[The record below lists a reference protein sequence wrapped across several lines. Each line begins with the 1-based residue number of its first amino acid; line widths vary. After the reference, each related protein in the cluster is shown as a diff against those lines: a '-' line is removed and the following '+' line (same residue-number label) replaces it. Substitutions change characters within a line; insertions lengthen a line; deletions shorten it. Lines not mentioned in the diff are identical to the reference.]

1 MKKAMLSAV
10 FAALFALV
18 LAPAL
23 FAQDNHVDTIRP
35 DAPELAPYGGFAIGI
50 KTLGFVNPGQLNIIK
65 AKEGE
70 AVPAYDRPLVVEV
83 WYPAKAGTGLVGES
97 GYKDIFTR
105 DGKTLT
111 TLYGRAVRDAQPD
124 ASKAPYPL
132 VIISHGY
139 PGNRY
144 LLSHL
149 AENLASKGYFV
160 ASIDHT
166 DSTYNDQ
173 GAFGST
179 LLNRPL
185 DQLFTLDVLSKF
197 DKNDKGTGLAGMIQA
212 DATALIGYSM
222 GGYGVVNAI
231 GGGFTAAVVKSPLAP
246 PNGVLA
252 RRQTG
257 SPELLA
263 SMDPRIKTAIAIA
276 PWGWN
281 MGFWDK
287 DGLAGIKL
295 PVLFMAGSADASAG
309 YSPGV
314 RNIFE
319 LAVNADRC
327 LLTFENASHNAAA
340 PIPAPKETWPA
351 PGSTVY
357 NAGHYMDP
365 VWDTVRMNNIAQHFA
380 TAWLGKYLKGDAA
393 MDAYLN
399 LFPSGRDAV
408 WSVDSKGQPKTDHT
422 YWKGFGNRSAV
433 GLRFERLKP

>member
-1 MKKAMLSAV
+1 MKKAKLLTTLAS
-10 FAALFALV
+10 LLV
-18 LAPAL
+18 LVFVPTL
-23 FAQDNHVDTIRP
+23 SAQDNHVDTIRP
-35 DAPELAPYGGFAIGI
+35 DAPDLAAYGSHAIGI
-50 KTLGFVNPGQLNIIK
+50 KTMNFVNPGQMNILK

-70 AVPAYDRPLVVEV
+70 VIPTYDRPLVVEV
-83 WYPAKAGTGLVGES
+83 WYPAISGTGLTGSS
-97 GYKDIFTR
+97 GYKDIFSR
-105 DGKTLT
+105 DGKTPT

-124 ASKAPYPL
+124 TSKAPYPL
-132 VIISHGY
+132 VILSHGY

-166 DSTYNDQ
+166 DSTYSDQ

-185 DQLFTLDVLSKF
+185 DQLFILDALLKL
-197 DKNDKGTGLAGMIQA
+197 DKDDKGSGLAGMVQA
-212 DATALIGYSM
+212 ETTALIGYSM
-222 GGYGVVNAI
+222 GGYGVVNAL
-231 GGGFTAAVVKSPLAP
+231 GGGFTASVVKSALAP

-252 RRQTG
+252 RRQAG
-257 SPELLA
+257 NPEYLA

-276 PWGWN
+276 PWGFT

-287 DGLAGIKL
+287 DGLAGIKT

-319 LAVNADRC
+319 LAVNADRY
-327 LLTFENASHNAAA
+327 LLTFDNASHNAAA
-340 PIPAPKETWPA
+340 PIPAPRETWPV
-351 PGSTVY
+351 PGSTVQY
-357 NAGHYMDP
+357 TAHYMDP

-380 TAWLGKYLKGDAA
+380 TAWLGKYLKGDMT
-393 MDAYLN
+393 MDPYLD
-399 LFPSGRDAV
+399 LAPSGKDAV
-408 WSVDSKGQPKTDHT
+408 WSVDAKGQPKPDHT
-422 YWKGFGNRSAV
+422 YWKGFVNRSAV
-433 GLRFERLKP
+433 GLRFEHLKP